1 MLFNTNVLSKD
12 LHIGRTC
19 TRSNEIAVFLKTIYC
34 YFWSPSWQP
43 IFMKH
48 DGLKYAIKQM
58 KFQQF
63 GTFGPSI
70 FSESVNISKDQ

>member
-1 MLFNTNVLSKD
+1 MLFNTHVLSQD
-12 LHIGRTC
+12 LHIGRIR

-34 YFWSPSWQP
+34 YCWSPSWQP

-58 KFQQF
+58 EFQQF

-70 FSESVNISKDQ
+70 FGEFVNISKDQ